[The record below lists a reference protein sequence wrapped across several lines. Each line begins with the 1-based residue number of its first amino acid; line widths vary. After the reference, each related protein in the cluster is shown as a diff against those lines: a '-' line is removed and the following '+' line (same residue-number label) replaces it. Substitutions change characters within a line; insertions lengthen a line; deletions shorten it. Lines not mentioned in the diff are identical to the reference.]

1 MTQVY
6 SHGLRCFIQHK
17 PSKVPIFVTPSDWV
31 IFLSLLVQLALIFS
45 FKMNLISEVNVARV
59 IERRIVRFNHD

>member
-6 SHGLRCFIQHK
+6 SHGLRCISR
-17 PSKVPIFVTPSDWV
+17 PRPIFVTPSDWV

-45 FKMNLISEVNVARV
+45 FKMNLISEVNVARM
-59 IERRIVRFNHD
+59 IERRTVRFNHD